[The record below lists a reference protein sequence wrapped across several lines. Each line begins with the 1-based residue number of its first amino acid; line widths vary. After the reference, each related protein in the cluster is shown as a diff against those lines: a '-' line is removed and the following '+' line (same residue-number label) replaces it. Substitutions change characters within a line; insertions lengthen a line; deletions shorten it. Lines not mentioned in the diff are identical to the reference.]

1 MRLSLGIVGLAL
13 LAGCV
18 QVHEVKG
25 PDGKPALALKCGDA
39 TACYQKAGELCP
51 NGYDFVNSSTGTV
64 IVPTANGGSIGAPQ
78 TTVLV
83 ECKAPATT
91 KNASTQ

>member
-25 PDGKPALALKCGDA
+25 PDGKTALAVKCGDA
-39 TACYQKAGELCP
+39 TACYKKAGELCP
-51 NGYDFVNSSTGTV
+51 DGYDLVGNNNQNFVYGSQGSV
-64 IVPTANGGSIGAPQ
+64 YGGSQ
-78 TTVLV
+78 TTLVV
-83 ECKAPATT
+83 ECKTPATS
-91 KNASTQ
+91 KN